1 MSDKQIVTIA
11 GGGSGYTPGIVLT
24 ILNHKEFEV
33 KEIRLYDDDP
43 IKNEKMEIKMAFC
56 FFGSSAY
63 DNCSSV
69 CSEGI
74 CGGGGGT
81 ETI

>member
-43 IKNEKMEIKMAFC
+43 IKNEKMEIISIIF
-56 FFGSSAY
+56 
-63 DNCSSV
+63 
-69 CSEGI
+69 
-74 CGGGGGT
+74 
-81 ETI
+81 